1 VFGFCKLRA
10 ERVLVFTFLAQKIFC
25 QLSLRK
31 RADAACSPLFFPQRN
46 LGWACLLYLH
56 RSPLYI
62 CMVVPTLCYTSSLPL
77 QFQKRPRR
85 SMPPC
90 MHLVQ
95 QTHRE
100 ESSTAFS
107 IDRSIRVPLLF
118 SFFFHVK
125 LKLSHWQTGQMLS
138 HYSHSPPVQTSPSK
152 CHCQ

>member
-1 VFGFCKLRA
+1 
-10 ERVLVFTFLAQKIFC
+10 VLVFTFLAQKIFC

-118 SFFFHVK
+118 SFFFPCKIKVEP
-125 LKLSHWQTGQMLS
+125 LANRANAIALFTLSTSTNFSIKMPLS
-138 HYSHSPPVQTSPSK
+138 VSSAA
-152 CHCQ
+152 